1 MGKDNFGFKHKSGIL
16 MAVSSLPSP
25 YGIGT
30 MGAPCFKWIDALKE
44 MKQTVWQ
51 VLPLGP
57 TAYGDSPYQSP
68 SAMAGNPY
76 YIDLEDLHRQGLLT
90 VAELNSA
97 RRRAAKVD
105 YGWLFN
111 TRIAL
116 LRKAYARFE
125 PTGTYYQFR
134 FANRSWLLDYAHFMA
149 LKVKNGYKSW
159 NEWAPQERDYRQA
172 LVARHSLSQ
181 EMSFWCWLQF
191 VFFTQWSKVKHYA
204 HKQGVRIIG
213 DMPIY
218 VAFDGV
224 EVWSRPDQF
233 CLDQDLNPT
242 VVAGCPPDG
251 FSPDGQLWGNP
262 IYNWNKMKEDGY
274 KWWIERIGWAMK
286 LYDIVRID
294 HFRGF
299 AGYYTI
305 RFGDTNARDGW
316 WNEGP
321 GKDLFAVV
329 NEALPKA
336 RIIAEDLG
344 FVTPDVRELL
354 DYTGYPGMKI
364 LQFAFFDEDSEYLP
378 RVYTTDNC
386 IAYTGSHDAD
396 CTYSWC
402 KGLDGET
409 KKRFRKEC
417 PRKRGETR
425 TRSLIRLAMTSRANL
440 AVIPWQDYL
449 ELSNEEGRMNTPAV
463 AEGNWTWRAARQP
476 SEKMK
481 KEVALLT
488 KATKRA

>member
-1 MGKDNFGFKHKSGIL
+1 MSKDNFGFKHKSGIL

-30 MGAPCFKWIDALKE
+30 MGEPCYKWIDALKE

-76 YIDLEDLHRQGLLT
+76 YIDLEALQKQGLLT
-90 VAELNSA
+90 VAELHSA
-97 RRRAAKVD
+97 RHITPKVD
-105 YGWLFN
+105 YGWLFE

-134 FANRSWLLDYAHFMA
+134 FAHKDWLLDYAHFMA
-149 LKVKNGYKSW
+149 LKVQNGYRPWTEW
-159 NEWAPQERDYRQA
+159 NKEERDYRQA
-172 LVARHSLSQ
+172 LVHRQTLTK
-181 EMSFWCWLQF
+181 EIGFWCWVQF
-191 VFFTQWSKVKHYA
+191 VFFAQWSKVKHYA
-204 HKQGVRIIG
+204 HKKGVRIIG

-224 EVWSRPDQF
+224 EVWSRPEEF

-262 IYNWNKMKEDGY
+262 IYNWKRMKEEGY
-274 KWWIERIGWAMK
+274 RWWIDRLSLAMK

-305 RFGDTNARDGW
+305 RYGESTARDGW

-321 GKDLFAVV
+321 GKDLFKAVAL
-329 NEALPKA
+329 ALPKA

-344 FVTPDVRELL
+344 FITPDVRELL
-354 DYTGYPGMKI
+354 DYTGFPGMKI
-364 LQFAFFDEDSEYLP
+364 LQFAFFEEDNEYLP
-378 RVYTTDNC
+378 RTYTTDNC
-386 IAYTGSHDAD
+386 IVYTGSHDAD
-396 CTYSWC
+396 CTRSWVD
-402 KGLDGET
+402 GLQGET
-409 KKRFRKEC
+409 KERFKREC
-417 PRKRGETR
+417 QRLKGESATR
-425 TRSLIRLAMTSRANL
+425 ALIRMAYESRADL

-449 ELSNEEGRMNTPAV
+449 ELTNEEGRMNTPAV
-463 AEGNWTWRAARQP
+463 AEGNWTWRARRTP
-476 SEKMK
+476 GKKMRA
-481 KEVALLT
+481 EVAALT
-488 KATKRA
+488 KATHRA